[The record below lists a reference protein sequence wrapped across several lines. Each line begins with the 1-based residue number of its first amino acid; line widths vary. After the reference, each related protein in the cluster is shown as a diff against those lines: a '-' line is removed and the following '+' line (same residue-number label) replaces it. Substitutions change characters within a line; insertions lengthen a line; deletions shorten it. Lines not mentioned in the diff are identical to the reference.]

1 MTPSH
6 YPPFFAAFSRVAP
19 TSAYLLTLPCTACLV
34 DTHAIIGHFAFGAT
48 PELEATDL
56 LDRYLSYANEMVCE
70 KNNQRH
76 ALALEFLNSTNWQK
90 MEP

>member
-1 MTPSH
+1 M
-6 YPPFFAAFSRVAP
+6 
-19 TSAYLLTLPCTACLV
+19 

-70 KNNQRH
+70 KDNQRH
-76 ALALEFLNSTNWQK
+76 RLAPQYLDSTNWQK
-90 MEP
+90 QEQ